1 MKKDKALQKLMDKKA
16 KKEEAEKKRIEALQK
31 FVQFNKPEASES
43 GDDESPSSSE
53 E

>member
-1 MKKDKALQKLMDKKA
+1 MDKKA

-31 FVQFNKPEASES
+31 FVQSKKPEASES
-43 GDDESPSSSE
+43 EDDESSSSSE